1 MFSFKLIGYVVWPL
15 EGVKV
20 TRVSLEWFLYTF
32 DNLTLNN
39 SLI

>member
-1 MFSFKLIGYVVWPL
+1 MSLYKLIGYVVWPL

-20 TRVSLEWFLYTF
+20 TRVTFEWFF
-32 DNLTLNN
+32 DAFDILTLNN